1 MLVFAEVTEAD
12 GGVPGV
18 IWISSVL
25 EIDSGLVTDFT
36 PGKAAFDLFVPALIS
51 FSVLSAVIPFAQF
64 LCVAG
69 PFLTFWV
76 LSTIIPSTQLSLV
89 SGPISLS
96 VSFRLLSPS
105 LSLFHIGL
113 YLSFSVLLTVI
124 PFSQLSFVLGP
135 ISLSASFRLLSLLLR
150 LIHIEPH
157 LSVCVLLTIIPFVQK
172 ISMEGHL
179 RFVVGV

>member
-12 GGVPGV
+12 GWVPGV

-51 FSVLSAVIPFAQF
+51 FSVLLAV
-64 LCVAG
+64 
-69 PFLTFWV
+69 
-76 LSTIIPSTQLSLV
+76 IPSTQLSFV

-96 VSFRLLSPS
+96 ASFRLLSPS

-124 PFSQLSFVLGP
+124 PFAQLSFVSGP
-135 ISLSASFRLLSLLLR
+135 ISLSASFWLLSPLLR

-172 ISMEGHL
+172 ISMEGCL

>member
-1 MLVFAEVTEAD
+1 MTEAD
-12 GGVPGV
+12 GWVPGV

-51 FSVLSAVIPFAQF
+51 FSVLLAV
-64 LCVAG
+64 
-69 PFLTFWV
+69 
-76 LSTIIPSTQLSLV
+76 IPSTQLSFV
-89 SGPISLS
+89 S
-96 VSFRLLSPS
+96 
-105 LSLFHIGL
+105 
-113 YLSFSVLLTVI
+113 
-124 PFSQLSFVLGP
+124 GP
-135 ISLSASFRLLSLLLR
+135 ISLSASFWLLSPLLR

-172 ISMEGHL
+172 ISMEGCL